1 MNLARGKTTANYL
14 TTGSWS
20 KQAKEEA
27 SKYIKV
33 NEVWPKKEKE
43 FQRVPEEAEWNVDP
57 NAAYFHMCH
66 NETIHGV
73 EVQDD
78 FPWHKIPKGMVTVC
92 DMSSNICS
100 RPIDWQ
106 RYDVV
111 YAGTQK
117 NMGNSGLAVLV
128 IKEELIG
135 HAIPSTPILMDF
147 KTHDKAQGT
156 FHNTPNNW
164 AIYMAGLNYA
174 FMLKEG
180 IPAITE
186 RNAAK
191 AKLLYDYIDSTN
203 GYYHNPVQK
212 KYRSKMNV
220 VFRVNF
226 DPKLEAKFLKE
237 AATHDLKELGGH
249 RSVGGMRASIYN
261 AMPTSGVVALIE
273 FMKKFKAE
281 NPATAKL

>member
-57 NAAYFHMCH
+57 NAAYFHFCH

-100 RPIDWQ
+100 RPIDW
-106 RYDVV
+106 
-111 YAGTQK
+111 
-117 NMGNSGLAVLV
+117 
-128 IKEELIG
+128 
-135 HAIPSTPILMDF
+135 
-147 KTHDKAQGT
+147 
-156 FHNTPNNW
+156 
-164 AIYMAGLNYA
+164 
-174 FMLKEG
+174 
-180 IPAITE
+180 
-186 RNAAK
+186 
-191 AKLLYDYIDSTN
+191 
-203 GYYHNPVQK
+203 
-212 KYRSKMNV
+212 
-220 VFRVNF
+220 
-226 DPKLEAKFLKE
+226 
-237 AATHDLKELGGH
+237 
-249 RSVGGMRASIYN
+249 
-261 AMPTSGVVALIE
+261 
-273 FMKKFKAE
+273 
-281 NPATAKL
+281 